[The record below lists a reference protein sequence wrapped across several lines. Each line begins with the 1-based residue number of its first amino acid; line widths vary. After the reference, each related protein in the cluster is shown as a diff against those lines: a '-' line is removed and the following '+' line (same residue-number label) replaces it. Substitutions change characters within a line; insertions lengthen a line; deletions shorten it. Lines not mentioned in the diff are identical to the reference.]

1 MREIEGDIW
10 DFHKA
15 GFFIV
20 IPTNGFVKN
29 DGECVMGRGLAYEAK
44 RRFPDLPLELGK
56 RIREYGN
63 VVFVFVKYRII
74 TFPVKYN
81 WYEKADMDLIRRSA
95 IGLREMFRFNLIG
108 MPTPVYLPKVG
119 CGNGKLNWF
128 EVRAMLEM
136 LLNDDFIV
144 VR

>member
-20 IPTNGFVKN
+20 IPTNGFIKN

-63 VVFVFVKYRII
+63 VVFVFVR
-74 TFPVKYN
+74 T
-81 WYEKADMDLIRRSA
+81 MLIS
-95 IGLREMFRFNLIG
+95 
-108 MPTPVYLPKVG
+108 
-119 CGNGKLNWF
+119 
-128 EVRAMLEM
+128 
-136 LLNDDFIV
+136 
-144 VR
+144 